1 MNKPLISA
9 AERKWLKEAK
19 AALVVPETLV
29 KSMDVYSR
37 DPQELRKW
45 RDHIADLIEEC
56 GFSASIN
63 PWKGVFGVRGWRK

>member
-1 MNKPLISA
+1 
-9 AERKWLKEAK
+9 
-19 AALVVPETLV
+19 
-29 KSMDVYSR
+29 MDVYSR

-56 GFSASIN
+56 GFSAKIN